1 MRITGGI
8 LRGRKINV
16 PRKGVRPTQ
25 DKVRAALFSA
35 LAAKMAGAHVLDL
48 FAGTGALGLEAWS
61 RNAERVCWVERNRQ
75 VFAVLR
81 RNVDQLCRGAGGQT
95 QTVCGDALQVL
106 EQGIVRG
113 PFDLIL
119 ADPPYDREGRCAWL
133 QKALQVIEKGNM
145 LATDGVIAYEMSAEE
160 TVPPL
165 ENWIVVRDKKYGGSR
180 LLFFMKK
187 RRET

>member
-1 MRITGGI
+1 MRITGGV

-16 PRKGVRPTQ
+16 PKRGVRPTQ

-35 LAAKMAGAHVLDL
+35 LAAKVNGARVLDL

-61 RNAERVCWVERNRQ
+61 RNAEQVCWVERDRR
-75 VFAVLR
+75 VIAVLR
-81 RNVDQLCRGAGGQT
+81 KNVDQLCRGIGGQT
-95 QTVCGDALQVL
+95 QIVCGDALQVL
-106 EQGIVRG
+106 EQGMLAG

-119 ADPPYDREGRCAWL
+119 ADPPYDREGRCAWVQKTL
-133 QKALQVIEKGNM
+133 QAIEKGHM
-145 LATDGVIAYEMSAEE
+145 LADDGVIACETSAED

-187 RRET
+187 RREA